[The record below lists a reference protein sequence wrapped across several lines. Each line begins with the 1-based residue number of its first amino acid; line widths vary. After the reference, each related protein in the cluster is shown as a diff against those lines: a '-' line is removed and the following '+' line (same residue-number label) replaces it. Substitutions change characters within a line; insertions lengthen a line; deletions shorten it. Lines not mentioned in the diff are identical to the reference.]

1 MEKQER
7 FPMPPNRH
15 QNNNQTHLKGLTY
28 LLSKCNLKSHNTSQ
42 YFWQFLITLRVIQ
55 FNPSNSLFH
64 LQECSTS
71 SVRNT
76 LDTTSQ
82 GKSTHQ
88 KSAPIRQRKKCSLK
102 KSKKQRPTFLRSSQY
117 LVSNPCSRPEF
128 GVGSKCYFSMAS
140 WIFGI
145 TNF

>member
-42 YFWQFLITLRVIQ
+42 HFWQFLITLRVIQ

-71 SVRNT
+71 SVNFGH
-76 LDTTSQ
+76 DYPGQEHTSEI
-82 GKSTHQ
+82 S
-88 KSAPIRQRKKCSLK
+88 SNPSKKEMQSK

-140 WIFGI
+140 
-145 TNF
+145 